1 MLSQPIP
8 VSNERKMAVLENEL
22 LLIFPTTYKKAGLYL
37 ILTERLPIFHAEVE
51 FSLDLSTTQIHGV
64 KG

>member
-1 MLSQPIP
+1 
-8 VSNERKMAVLENEL
+8 MAVLENEL
-22 LLIFPTTYKKAGLYL
+22 LLIFPTTYEQAGLYL
-37 ILTERLPIFHAEVE
+37 ILTERLPIIHAEVE